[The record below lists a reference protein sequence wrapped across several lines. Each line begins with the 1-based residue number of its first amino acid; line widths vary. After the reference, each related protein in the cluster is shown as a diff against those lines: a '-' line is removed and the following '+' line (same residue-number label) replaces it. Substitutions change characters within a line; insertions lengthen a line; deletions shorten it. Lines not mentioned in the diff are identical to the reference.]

1 MATNPDNYSLAT
13 WHYKRTYQYGSP
25 QFKADGT
32 TGIDLLMPASVY
44 LSTDARSVFVGVPK
58 MAPVMQMRV
67 GWSLATAGGM
77 KFQDTAY
84 FTPYEL
90 PKFSSRAEGF
100 GDITVD
106 LTTRAAPAKADGPV
120 SADEGRRLYRAYGC
134 IACHA
139 IDDSSLTKLGPT
151 WKGLYGS
158 ERRFSGGVVRVTAD
172 EAYLRQSILEPA
184 AKIVE
189 GYERGEVGM
198 PSYAGV
204 LSESQIQSLIL
215 FIKSLSLNQ

>member
-1 MATNPDNYSLAT
+1 VA
-13 WHYKRTYQYGSP
+13 
-25 QFKADGT
+25 
-32 TGIDLLMPASVY
+32 
-44 LSTDARSVFVGVPK
+44 
-58 MAPVMQMRV
+58 
-67 GWSLATAGGM
+67 WSLATAEGV

-90 PKFSSRAEGF
+90 PKFSARAEGF

-106 LTTRAAPAKADGPV
+106 RTPRAVSVKADAPV
-120 SADEGRRLYRAYGC
+120 TVEEGQRLYKAYGC

-158 ERRFSGGVVRVTAD
+158 DRKVTGGVVRVVAD
-172 EAYLRQSILEPA
+172 DAYLRQSILEPG

-189 GYERGEVGM
+189 GYERGEVSM

-204 LSESQIQSLIL
+204 LTDSQVQSLIL
-215 FIKSLSLNQ
+215 FIRSLGGKQ